1 MPEKPVDIAIFIRS
15 FHGGGAEKVMLL
27 LIKNFIERGL
37 TVDLLLPRAKGQYLE
52 QLPPQVR
59 LIDFKSPWIAASLP
73 KLVDY
78 LRRERPK
85 ALLAA
90 LHYPSEIAIIAKHLA
105 RVPTKVVVVEQNTLS
120 VEAKNSFQL
129 SVRLNPLGAKI
140 FYPLADKIV
149 AASHGV
155 AKDLAFTASL
165 NPETIKVIYNPC
177 IAREIYQKA
186 REPVAHPWLQPE
198 QPPVI
203 LGVGRLHPQKDFPT
217 LIRAFARVRQIT
229 PAKLIIL
236 GIGSE
241 EAALKALATQ
251 LGLENDLAFLGFVQ
265 NPYAYMARASVFAM
279 SSIYEGFGMVL
290 VEALALGIP
299 TIATDCP
306 NGPSEI
312 LDGGKYGLLTPV
324 GNIELMAQSIVKA
337 LNSQTNKADSQWL
350 EQFTI
355 EAISEKYLE
364 VLGFNFTS
372 RQKKVNTGVE

>member
-1 MPEKPVDIAIFIRS
+1 MPKRSIDVAIFIRS
-15 FHGGGAEKVMLL
+15 FYGGGAEKVMLL

-37 TVDLLLPRAKGQYLE
+37 TVDLLLPRAEGQYLE

-59 LIDFKSPWIAASLP
+59 LIDLKSPWIAASLP
-73 KLVDY
+73 KLVAY
-78 LRRERPK
+78 LRRERPQ

-90 LHYPSEIAIIAKHLA
+90 LHYPSEIAILAKHLA

-120 VEAKNSFQL
+120 VEAKNSSQL

-140 FYPLADKIV
+140 FYPYADEIV
-149 AASHGV
+149 AASDGV
-155 AKDLAFTASL
+155 AKDLALTASL
-165 NPETIKVIYNPC
+165 NLETIEVIYNPS
-177 IAREIYQKA
+177 IAPEIYQKA

-203 LGVGRLHPQKDFPT
+203 LSVGRLHPQKDFPT

-236 GIGSE
+236 GIGPE
-241 EAALKALATQ
+241 EAALKALVTQ
-251 LGLENDLAFLGFVQ
+251 LGLENDVAFLGFVQ

-290 VEALALGIP
+290 VEAMALGIP
-299 TIATDCP
+299 IVATDCP

-312 LDGGKYGLLTPV
+312 LDGGRYGLLTPV
-324 GNIELMAQSIVKA
+324 GNIELMARSILKA
-337 LNSQTNKADSQWL
+337 LNGEITKTESQWL
-350 EQFTI
+350 EKFTI
-355 EAISEKYLE
+355 ETISEKYLE
-364 VLGFNFTS
+364 VLGFNSTS
-372 RQKKVNTGVE
+372 RRKKVRT